1 MKVKLIQLKQIYQL
15 ESKIQMKII
24 KIKFLPITKILYN
37 LLKMDYFMMI
47 LPNNR
52 QIRQNQR
59 GQMKLHKLIQLI
71 HKRL

>member
-15 ESKIQMKII
+15 ESKIQMKTI

-37 LLKMDYFMMI
+37 LHKMDYFMMI
-47 LPNNR
+47 LPNSR

-59 GQMKLHKLIQLI
+59 GQMKLHKLTRLI
-71 HKRL
+71 HKRS

>member
-15 ESKIQMKII
+15 ESKIQMKTI

-37 LLKMDYFMMI
+37 LHKMDYFMMI
-47 LPNNR
+47 LPNSR